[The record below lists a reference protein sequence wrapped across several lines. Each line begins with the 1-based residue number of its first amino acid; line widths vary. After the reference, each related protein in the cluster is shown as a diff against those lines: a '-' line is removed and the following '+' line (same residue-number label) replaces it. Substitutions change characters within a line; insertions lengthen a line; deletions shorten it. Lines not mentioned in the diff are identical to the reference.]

1 MISNGGPTTTV
12 VTAPPGPITLPQ
24 NATLVSDAD
33 DEIFLLYT
41 RLAALKPADS
51 SDTGHFHGLGS
62 ENPNQDS
69 LHVCIELKPPILTSE
84 PPRNTETGNQRRKRR
99 RGSGAAKAK
108 EERRGRDP
116 IVFEYVLLQDK
127 TALRSRSGDTGSV
140 LWKTRWACPSGA
152 CSFPKSL
159 FSCDSLRRAQGP
171 YCSTY
176 LIFQCRVSIYGV
188 ATTAL
193 PREKSQPLR
202 LREAKP
208 SARPRARVRA
218 AGSLAYK
225 AATNV
230 LPSPGMHRAGTG
242 LLALAL
248 SPLVRKYTATD
259 IPALLPLLRKNVRS
273 ASASVTVT
281 ALDWTLPALRQ
292 VDDSDVRRGP
302 DAPDVL
308 LAVDC
313 IYHPALVQP
322 LLTTLTALATPQHT
336 AAVVVAELRAEDVLR
351 EFLQEW
357 IALGWRVWS
366 VGEDLLGARW
376 GMWVAWR
383 ER

>member
-140 LWKTRWACPSGA
+140 LWKTSVEFL
-152 CSFPKSL
+152 SMVLQQQHFP
-159 FSCDSLRRAQGP
+159 
-171 YCSTY
+171 
-176 LIFQCRVSIYGV
+176 
-188 ATTAL
+188 
-193 PREKSQPLR
+193 EKSRDLFDY
-202 LREAKP
+202 AKL
-208 SARPRARVRA
+208 SQAH
-218 AGSLAYK
+218 
-225 AATNV
+225 V
-230 LPSPGMHRAGTG
+230 LELGAGTG

-259 IPALLPLLRKNVRS
+259 IPALLPLLRKNVR
-273 ASASVTVT
+273 SASVTVT